1 MGIDRRE
8 FLKRT
13 AAIAGV
19 TLLGGS
25 SIARAADKKDFSK
38 FFTDNTANERDWKI
52 WEERKKQSQA
62 NGEPYGILVDTTFCI
77 GCRRCEWACNSW
89 NKNPNQP
96 VEKFEAS
103 VNEKNSVFNDVRR
116 THAGNFTVVNRFE
129 KKDRDPVYVKKQC
142 MHCVDPACLNAC
154 FVDAFRKTPEGP
166 VIYNPNV
173 CIGCRYCMVSCPF
186 GIPAYEYFSAFH
198 PQITKCTM
206 CYDRV
211 VDGRMP
217 ACVENCPAGA
227 LIFGSRSELIKTARR
242 RIDSN
247 PGRYI
252 NHIYGEQEVGGTS
265 WLYLSPVDF
274 NQIGLRTNVGTTPVP
289 DLTKGYLLG
298 VKIFEMVSAWPLVF
312 GAYYAVSKLREHRN
326 DKHAGGPSDGGKK
339 AEITKK
345 EG

>member
-25 SIARAADKKDFSK
+25 SIARAAEKKDFSK
-38 FFTDNTANERDWKI
+38 FFTNNTVNERDWKI
-52 WEERKKQSQA
+52 WEEKKNQHFS
-62 NGEPYGILVDTTFCI
+62 GEPYGILVDTTFCI
-77 GCRRCEWACNSW
+77 GCRRCEWACNNW
-89 NKNPNQP
+89 NKNPNQSI
-96 VEKFEAS
+96 EKFESS
-103 VNEKNSVFNDVRR
+103 VNEKNSVFNEVRR
-116 THAGNFTVVNRFE
+116 THAGSFTVVNRFE
-129 KKDRDPVYVKKQC
+129 EKEHDPIYVKKQC

-186 GIPAYEYFSAFH
+186 GIPAYEYYSAFH

-211 VDGRMP
+211 VNGQMP

-227 LIFGSRSELIKTARR
+227 LTFGSRSQLIKLAHE
-242 RIDSN
+242 RIANN

-252 NHIYGEQEVGGTS
+252 NHVYGEQEVGGTS
-265 WLYLSPVDF
+265 WLYLSPVEF
-274 NQIGLRTNVGTTPVP
+274 NHIGFQTNIGKTPVP

-312 GAYYAVSKLREHRN
+312 GAYYAVSKLRERKN
-326 DKHAGGPSDGGKK
+326 EKHGEETPNTGKK
-339 AEITKK
+339 S
-345 EG
+345 

>member
-1 MGIDRRE
+1 MSIDRRE

-13 AAIAGV
+13 AAIAGI

-25 SIARAADKKDFSK
+25 SVARAADKKDFSK
-38 FFTDNTANERDWKI
+38 FFTNNTVNERDWKI
-52 WEERKKQSQA
+52 WEEKKNQHFS
-62 NGEPYGILVDTTFCI
+62 GEPYGILVDTTFCI
-77 GCRRCEWACNSW
+77 GCRRCEWACNNW

-96 VEKFEAS
+96 IEKFEAS
-103 VNEKNSVFNDVRR
+103 VNEKNSVFNTVRR

-129 KKDRDPVYVKKQC
+129 EKDSDPVYVKKQC

-186 GIPAYEYFSAFH
+186 GIPAYEYYSAFH

-211 VDGRMP
+211 VNGQMP
-217 ACVENCPAGA
+217 ACVEICPAGA
-227 LIFGSRSELIKTARR
+227 LTFGSRSELIKMAHE
-242 RIDSN
+242 RIDNN
-247 PGRYI
+247 PGRYV
-252 NHIYGEQEVGGTS
+252 NHVYGEHEVGGTS

-274 NQIGLRTNVGTTPVP
+274 NQIGFQTNIGKTPIP
-289 DLTKGYLLG
+289 HLTENFLLG

-312 GAYYAVSKLREHRN
+312 GAYYAVSKLSERK
-326 DKHAGGPSDGGKK
+326 DKKDDNEKPKNEK
-339 AEITKK
+339 PL
-345 EG
+345 

>member
-25 SIARAADKKDFSK
+25 SIAHAADKKDFSK
-38 FFTDNTANERDWKI
+38 FFTDNTVNERDWKI
-52 WEERKKQSQA
+52 WEQRKKLPQH

-77 GCRRCEWACNSW
+77 GCRRCEWACNDW

-96 VEKFEAS
+96 VEKYEAS
-103 VNEKNSVFNDVRR
+103 VTEKNSVFNEVRR

-129 KKDRDPVYVKKQC
+129 EKDRDPVYVKKQC

-227 LIFGSRSELIKTARR
+227 LIFGSRSELIKTAHQ
-242 RIDSN
+242 RIDNN
-247 PGRYI
+247 PGRYT
-252 NHIYGEQEVGGTS
+252 NHVYGEQEVGGTS

-326 DKHAGGPSDGGKK
+326 DKHAGGPSDSGKK
-339 AEITKK
+339 S
-345 EG
+345 